1 MRCAFAFAFSAP
13 VVVVHPFARERRR
26 GRDSQR
32 HRRFLRHA
40 SATSADTDDE
50 WRPTETDYDAQKRK
64 RLSWMPRLWT
74 NDAAK
79 HRTEDALGW
88 QKERQERMAKLE
100 TVRFGAGAFVGEGVE
115 IFAEPGRNVV
125 VGEGSAIAAY
135 GFIHGPC
142 AIGSNVSINAR
153 CHIEGG
159 SVGISI
165 GDDTRIG
172 PFFNAYAFDHI
183 FEDPNTP
190 VRLQGVTS
198 RGIIIGKDVWIGA
211 NVSVTDGV
219 TIGDHSVVG
228 IGTVVTRDV
237 EPYAVVAGNPARVI
251 KYRRRPKAP
260 DRPRPSS
267 SSPDPSSPKG
277 ITR

>member
-1 MRCAFAFAFSAP
+1 MRCAFASAFNAP
-13 VVVVHPFARERRR
+13 VFVVHPFAREHRR
-26 GRDSQR
+26 GRDSHR
-32 HRRFLRHA
+32 HGRFSRRA
-40 SATSADTDDE
+40 SATSANEADE

-74 NDAAK
+74 NDAVK
-79 HRTEDALGW
+79 HRTEDALRW
-88 QKERQERMAKLE
+88 QKERQELMAKLE

-251 KYRRRPKAP
+251 KYRRRPKAQ
-260 DRPRPSS
+260 DRPRP
-267 SSPDPSSPKG
+267 SPDPSSPKG

>member
-1 MRCAFAFAFSAP
+1 
-13 VVVVHPFARERRR
+13 
-26 GRDSQR
+26 
-32 HRRFLRHA
+32 
-40 SATSADTDDE
+40 
-50 WRPTETDYDAQKRK
+50 
-64 RLSWMPRLWT
+64 MPRLWT

-88 QKERQERMAKLE
+88 QKERQERMGKLE